1 MRFYNLQHKYYCGID
16 LHARSMYIC
25 ILDQE
30 GNTVLH
36 KNFRSN
42 PESFL
47 RAIQPYR
54 EDIVVAVECLFVWYW
69 LADLCNR
76 ESIPFVLGHA
86 LYMKAI
92 HGGKSKNDK
101 IDSKKI
107 AVLLRGGNIP
117 TAYVY
122 PEAMRSTRD
131 LLRRRNHL
139 VHKRTELLSHI
150 KNTNSQYN
158 LPEFEKK
165 LSIKSNRVGITDHF
179 PDPSVQKSV
188 EVNLQLVE
196 LI

>member
-1 MRFYNLQHKYYCGID
+1 
-16 LHARSMYIC
+16 MYIC

-30 GNTVLH
+30 GNTLLH
-36 KNFRSN
+36 KNVRSN

-47 RAIQPYR
+47 MAIQPYR
-54 EDIVVAVECLFVWYW
+54 DDIVVTVECMFVWYW

-76 ESIPFVLGHA
+76 EAIPFVLGHA

-107 AVLLRGGNIP
+107 AVLLRGGTLP
-117 TAYVY
+117 VAYAY

-139 VHKRTELLSHI
+139 VHKRTELLTHI
-150 KNTNSQYN
+150 QNTNS
-158 LPEFEKK
+158 
-165 LSIKSNRVGITDHF
+165 
-179 PDPSVQKSV
+179 
-188 EVNLQLVE
+188 
-196 LI
+196 